1 MFDIIANVITIF
13 SFIKENISRCNDHPV
28 IWFGIVFIIW
38 VFVGSLYKLLRYRY
52 NKRKRYIESA
62 FNTCGK
68 NLPTLCGEPYRII
81 SDLKWLKEHIWDE
94 LNDLNNALQKSA
106 WFAIWQNHGQCVLV
120 DNIMKWCSAFHED
133 TEMHKRLDNLYASV
147 KVVKIKAISLR
158 ADYKR
163 DEIAELSDDQRT
175 AIANAIDDVLALLY
189 QYKAEY
195 HIK

>member
-1 MFDIIANVITIF
+1 MFDIIADVITVF
-13 SFIKENISRCNDHPV
+13 TFIKDICKDYPIICCIIGFILV
-28 IWFGIVFIIW
+28 IWILW
-38 VFVGSLYKLLRYRY
+38 RNRYKICGLLTCE
-52 NKRKRYIESA
+52 RKRYIESA

-81 SDLKWLKEHIWDE
+81 SDLKYLKEHIWDN

-106 WFAIWQNHGQCVLV
+106 WFAIWQHHGQCVLV

-147 KVVKIKAISLR
+147 KVVKIKTILLR

-163 DEIAELSDDQRT
+163 DEIAELSDDQRI

-189 QYKAEY
+189 QYKSEY